1 MVIALNEAGNGVS
14 SEGSAG
20 ERDFAGHN
28 PDPEIRRQVTAE
40 NLEGGVT
47 ATRPHGIE
55 TDCQIQPATVP
66 SGPGGTIC
74 TPCSGRC
81 PT

>member
-1 MVIALNEAGNGVS
+1 
-14 SEGSAG
+14 
-20 ERDFAGHN
+20 
-28 PDPEIRRQVTAE
+28 
-40 NLEGGVT
+40 VT